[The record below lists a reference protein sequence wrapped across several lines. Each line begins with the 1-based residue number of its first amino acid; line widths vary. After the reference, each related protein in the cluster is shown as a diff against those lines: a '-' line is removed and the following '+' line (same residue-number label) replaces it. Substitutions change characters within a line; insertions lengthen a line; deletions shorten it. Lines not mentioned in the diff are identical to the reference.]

1 MKNTFLLIAI
11 LAILTTSC
19 NKKEK
24 SKSLNYSGSNTVTIA
39 LRDNY
44 QINADSDYDISYSTS
59 NSNVVTVSQNGLI
72 YGKNVGQAQV
82 TFTNSYESRTVDVN
96 VDLFVEPTFE
106 FGCNTQRIKNLY
118 GSPYNSGNTSSG
130 LLVYQYTQKTDYGYY
145 SYACGEMDF
154 FFSSGAYV
162 EADLY
167 IREGLDALL
176 NNYIDENF
184 ILYDTV
190 QQIAHNNDTVDCYLY
205 RNKIDPTV
213 TMGKFQSGNQYNETI
228 LYYYQP
234 DNDVK
239 WTPRLE
245 RLR

>member
-11 LAILTTSC
+11 LAIFTTSC
-19 NKKEK
+19 KKEK
-24 SKSLNYSGSNTVTIA
+24 SKSLNYNGSNTITIA

-59 NSNVVTVSQNGLI
+59 NSNIVTVNQNGLI

-82 TFTNSYESRTVDVN
+82 TLTNSYESRTVGVN

-118 GSPYNSGNTSSG
+118 GSPYNSGTTQSG
-130 LLVYQYTQKTDYGYY
+130 LLVYQYTQKTNDGYY

-167 IREGLDALL
+167 IREGLDVLL

-190 QQIAHNNDTVDCYLY
+190 QQIINEDTVDCHLY
-205 RNKIDPTV
+205 RNIIDPTIS
-213 TMGKFQSGNQYNETI
+213 MGKLPSGNQYNETI

-234 DNDVK
+234 DDDAK